1 MQARPQFKFLP
12 GGDTA
17 LVVEFGDRVDRTLSG
32 HVVALAQKLRD
43 LAVPGVVEM
52 VPTFRSLMVHYDP
65 VQLPQA
71 ELKAR
76 IAPLIDG
83 IAASERAGRHWRMPV
98 CYDQSLGLDLAD
110 VAARTGLG
118 VPEVV

>member
-17 LVVEFGDRVDRTLSG
+17 LVVEFGDRVDSTLSG
-32 HVVALAQKLRD
+32 HVVALARKLQD

-65 VQLPQA
+65 VRLPQA

-76 IAPLIDG
+76 IVPLIDG
-83 IAASERAGRHWRMPV
+83 
-98 CYDQSLGLDLAD
+98 LL
-110 VAARTGLG
+110 
-118 VPEVV
+118 